1 MNLYEIR
8 ILHHKTQKQVA
19 ADVGVSAKTYNN
31 YENGNTQPDF
41 ATLIK
46 LADYFKVSV
55 DYLLGHSIEQ
65 KLDLTTLTEDQK
77 DVVNLTQML
86 NSDNCKLLLAYANG
100 LAEGQ
105 KQHAK
110 KIKEILNNVE

>member
-1 MNLYEIR
+1 MNLNEIR
-8 ILHHKTQKQVA
+8 TLNHKTQKQVA
-19 ADVGVSAKTYNN
+19 EDVGVSAKTYNN

-55 DYLLGHSIEQ
+55 DYLLGHTTEQ
-65 KLDLTTLTEDQK
+65 KLDLTSLTEDQK
-77 DVVNLTQML
+77 EIITLTRFL

-105 KQHAK
+105 KQHTQ